1 MHTPPGFA
9 PSHRLPTVL
18 PGTALAFAYA
28 GSRLVVRGSVETP
41 TIPTLDELVAAGL
54 DGTRRYL
61 GEIVHENRL
70 MYNRASGHRSVNY
83 GSYGNY
89 GNVGNFGS
97 PGNAGSIGSVG
108 GFEDIPLDRLGQS
121 A

>member
-1 MHTPPGFA
+1 MQFLFNSRDRHIANFVNGQLHS
-9 PSHRLPTVL
+9 PSGPNVGHYLERQRI
-18 PGTALAFAYA
+18 FIDM
-28 GSRLVVRGSVETP
+28 RG
-41 TIPTLDELVAAGL
+41 
-54 DGTRRYL
+54 RYL

-70 MYNRASGHRSVNY
+70 MSNRSSGHRSVNY

-97 PGNAGSIGSVG
+97 PGNAGSIGSIG
-108 GFEDIPLDRLGQS
+108 GFEDIPLDRLGQD